1 MKDICVHKYNIDM
14 IIPHLLDNVNTVCNK
29 KRHSKRAEYYLRCG
43 GGLDT
48 ESTTVMHAS
57 RPEYA
62 FLYHIQICINGT
74 YMYMRDIHL
83 VTKFFELLC
92 NEVRKKKQ
100 GKKQPVLIIWVAN
113 LGHEYSF
120 LKRQLGEVGIS
131 DLFAK
136 NEREPLRICL
146 QDVVELRECIGLFGT
161 SLAKIAEN
169 YTATQKLKGDLDY
182 DLIRT
187 PDTELTESEY
197 NYCKNDVV
205 ILDELS
211 EVAFKMFTDKGL
223 KIPMTSTG
231 ILRQKCKNRINN
243 IKWEYAAN
251 EKLMPDSEHDYYL
264 MRRYMFA
271 GGLSGTSPI
280 YEKHFISR
288 SKCAD
293 ITSDYPAQINQ
304 HLYPSGELIEC
315 EPKEIAQHKGC
326 FKIIMFSCDIRP
338 KTKHAVISK
347 HKVMNFFGTEDCDFM
362 SEPMNCV
369 VVNGKI
375 LYGDNLLMLL
385 NDVDIRALNDLYEF
399 KNVKIYRTW
408 YFTRKERAPHFLRA
422 CMNEDYLLKQSLK
435 ATGQSDTVMYKEAK
449 RDVNS
454 YFGMTCTRLYDCMY
468 GYDDDID
475 DIAPKDSELN
485 YTEQRKRMWLSPYIG
500 YWCTSYARA
509 ILIHYIAKYPDL
521 ILQYDT
527 DSLYYITDDK
537 TVPDDRIREFENE
550 LQMHNKKIMLKN
562 ARIFKN
568 NQLFYDL
575 GAWDIDKDDY
585 TGFKGLG
592 AKRYL
597 LRKKD
602 GTLKPVVAGMV
613 KSSFFEY
620 IKRTGA
626 EPFEVFKN
634 NLTLDRVIS
643 KKLASVYYDNT
654 EHQTILQKIRDYK
667 GHESI
672 IEIGTYHALYPIEF
686 NMKVASAYEE
696 LCHCIQTEKAFPVQY
711 REYEKYLRGE

>member
-1 MKDICVHKYNIDM
+1 MLAILYRLWCHRIGESVNLFTLLFRLILSGDITAYKYN
-14 IIPHLLDNVNTVCNK
+14 LDGYESFTEDNK
-29 KRHSKRAEYYLRCG
+29 MPY
-43 GGLDT
+43 
-48 ESTTVMHAS
+48 
-57 RPEYA
+57 
-62 FLYHIQICINGT
+62 
-74 YMYMRDIHL
+74 
-83 VTKFFELLC
+83 
-92 NEVRKKKQ
+92 
-100 GKKQPVLIIWVAN
+100 
-113 LGHEYSF
+113 
-120 LKRQLGEVGIS
+120 
-131 DLFAK
+131 
-136 NEREPLRICL
+136 
-146 QDVVELRECIGLFGT
+146 
-161 SLAKIAEN
+161 
-169 YTATQKLKGDLDY
+169 
-182 DLIRT
+182 
-187 PDTELTESEY
+187 
-197 NYCKNDVV
+197 DVV

-251 EKLMPDSEHDYYL
+251 EKLMPESEHDYYI

-280 YEKHFISR
+280 YEKHFISK

-315 EPKEIAQHKGC
+315 DPEEIAQHKGC

-375 LYGDNLLMLL
+375 LYGDNLLLLL
-385 NDVDIRALNDLYEF
+385 NDVDIRALNDLYTF
-399 KNVKIYRTW
+399 QNVKIYRTW

-537 TVPDDRIREFENE
+537 IVPAERIREFENE

-597 LRKKD
+597 VQNQD
-602 GTLKPVVAGMV
+602 GTYQLTVAGVNKKTALEYLV
-613 KSSFFEY
+613 KTYGDPFKGFTHKMFIPPEY
-620 IKRTGA
+620 SGR
-626 EPFEVFKN
+626 
-634 NLTLDRVIS
+634 LTLYYIDEPIS
-643 KKLASVYYDNT
+643 GYVTDYLGNT
-654 EHQTILQKIRDYK
+654 AY
-667 GHESI
+667 
-672 IEIGTYHALYPIEF
+672 
-686 NMKVASAYEE
+686 YEE
-696 LCHCIQTEKAFPVQY
+696 LTSIHMEPSEYTMSMSDTY
-711 REYEKYLRGE
+711 RIFMNMMYGVKEDSW